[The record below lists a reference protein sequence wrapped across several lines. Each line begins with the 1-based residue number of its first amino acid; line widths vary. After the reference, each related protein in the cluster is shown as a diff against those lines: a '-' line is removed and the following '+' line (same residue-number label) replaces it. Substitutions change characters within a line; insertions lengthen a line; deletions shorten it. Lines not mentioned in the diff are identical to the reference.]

1 MNANG
6 EERWSDTRKDD
17 EWHLISD
24 HQYILM
30 KGYIYSGMRKK
41 TICYKDLTEQELL
54 EIWLGDWVDN
64 TERKKVLDHFGRRF
78 LYTKAREAFEKD
90 LLSR

>member
-1 MNANG
+1 MNANS
-6 EERWSDTRKDD
+6 EDRWSDTRKYD

-30 KGYIYSGMRKK
+30 KGCIYSGMRKK
-41 TICYKDLTEQELL
+41 TIYYRDLSEQELL

-64 TERKKVLDHFGRRF
+64 VERKKVLDHFGRRF
-78 LYTKAREAFEKD
+78 LYAKAKEAFERD